1 MKVIILKRFDAI
13 LKDIKI
19 SRKTTES
26 ISVKSRGKSI
36 KIHPLI
42 IKLLNTK
49 KPVLKKDYSFD
60 EVFNIFDEIDIN
72 CNNLNEY
79 KLRST
84 NMIKRKNEMLEC
96 LRIMEDKLIDMFSV
110 SNIARKIDNVNYMIN

>member
-84 NMIKRKNEMLEC
+84 NMIKRKNEMLEY

>member
-26 ISVKSRGKSI
+26 ISVKSRGKNI

-42 IKLLNTK
+42 IKLLNAK

-60 EVFNIFDEIDIN
+60 ELFNIFDVIDIN

-84 NMIKRKNEMLEC
+84 NMIKRKNEMLEY